1 MDKVL
6 EIWEWLKLNHVN
18 MIIVIT
24 TFIAFLEALVRLTPT
39 KTDDGAIKRIG
50 SVVDWICKML
60 KIPNVSGIQTF
71 EKMKKDEAG
80 K

>member
-1 MDKVL
+1 MEKVL
-6 EIWEWLKLNHVN
+6 EIWEWLKLNYVN
-18 MIIVIT
+18 MVIVLV
-24 TFIAFLEALVRLTPT
+24 ALVSFLEALVKLTPT
-39 KTDDGAIKRIG
+39 KTDDGAVKRIG
-50 SVVDWICKML
+50 SVIDWIAKML